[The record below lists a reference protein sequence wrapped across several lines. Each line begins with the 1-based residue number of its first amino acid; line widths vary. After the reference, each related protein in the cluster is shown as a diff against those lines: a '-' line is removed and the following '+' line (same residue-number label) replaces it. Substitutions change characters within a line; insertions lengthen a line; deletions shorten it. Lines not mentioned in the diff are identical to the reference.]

1 MEEKNTHQNP
11 QEGAPKERSSRR
23 GRRGGRRRTPKPEA
37 QNAQRVDRRDRKK
50 DERSGERRGRDAR
63 RRGRRNPKPEQ
74 QEREA
79 KLTNRTET
87 AEERVSSAEKPAA
100 RDFASSRP
108 DFAETGRPEMPESEE
123 AKRPEIPYTKKGHHG
138 NYTEDLDMNELPTE
152 EEVAYRAELTGCG
165 KDRCCCCEENVAP
178 AAESE
183 EPSEDR
189 TVEIVGV
196 GFMKGGK
203 SYYFDPAEE
212 KYEMGDLVIV
222 ETARG
227 LELGHITIPNRMI
240 SRKDLVAALKGI
252 TRRATEQ
259 DLAKYRANL
268 AKRDEAM
275 KVCAERIERQGLDMK
290 LIDAEFTID
299 GSKVIFYF
307 ASEGRVDFRNLVKDL
322 ATHFRMRIEL
332 RQIGVRDE
340 AKMIGG
346 IGICGRPL
354 CCSYWLS
361 DFQPVS
367 IKMAKVQNLSL
378 NPAKISGTCGRLMC
392 CLNFENEA
400 YKELRK
406 NMPSEGERVE
416 TPDGIGK
423 VATVDL
429 FHGKAGVRLL
439 VRDEETGEER
449 FAPEVKT
456 YFKQELA
463 PIEKKHGSRHG
474 KNKKDAAPENEEMP
488 ESADTLGDLGEL
500 EELGEVENPEDLEA
514 LKELEALEEQE

>member
-1 MEEKNTHQNP
+1 MEEKKTQ
-11 QEGAPKERSSRR
+11 QEMQGGAPKERSSRR
-23 GRRGGRRRTPKPEA
+23 GRRGGRRRTPK
-37 QNAQRVDRRDRKK
+37 QNAEAAPKQDRRDKK
-50 DERSGERRGRDAR
+50 QDERRGDRRGRDAK

-74 QEREA
+74 QEESTKLMNSPEPTVRLEA
-79 KLTNRTET
+79 KPDAPE
-87 AEERVSSAEKPAA
+87 AVP
-100 RDFASSRP
+100 SRP
-108 DFAETGRPEMPESEE
+108 DFEETE
-123 AKRPEIPYTKKGHHG
+123 RPEIPYTKKGHHG
-138 NYTEDLDMNELPTE
+138 HYEEDLDMNELPTE
-152 EEVAYRAELTGCG
+152 EEIENRARLTGCG
-165 KDRCCCCEENVAP
+165 MDRCCGCLKAEAP
-178 AAESE
+178 EALSE
-183 EPSEDR
+183 EEPAEGK

-203 SYYFDPAEE
+203 SYYFDPTGETYA
-212 KYEMGDLVIV
+212 MGDLVIV

-240 SRKDLVAALKGI
+240 SKKELVATLKGI
-252 TRRATEQ
+252 TRRATET
-259 DLAKYRANL
+259 DLAKYRSNL

-275 KVCAERIERQGLDMK
+275 KVCAERIEKQGLDMK

-406 NMPSEGERVE
+406 NMPTEGTRVE

-463 PIEKKHGSRHG
+463 PVEKKGNHRHL
-474 KNKKDAAPENEEMP
+474 KNKKEQDFENEEA
-488 ESADTLGDLGEL
+488 ADVASSLR
-500 EELGEVENPEDLEA
+500 EVEDPEDLEA
-514 LKELEALEEQE
+514 LKELEALEEQA